1 MLNWLEKYPKNS
13 PVRRAFAFAEEA
25 HKGTTRASG
34 APYITHC
41 LAVGEI
47 LNNWKLD
54 ESSIVAAVLHDTIE
68 DTKTL
73 LSDIRKEFGEEV
85 AELVDGV
92 TKITKIKYGG
102 NNDVENLRKLVLSF
116 SKDIRVI
123 LIKLADRLH
132 NMRTIEFKLPE
143 KRTEISRETV
153 EIYAPIAYRLGMQKI
168 SGELEALAVPY
179 LYPDEYAWLVKN
191 VKEKYDERATYADK
205 LKPLITQILK
215 DARIKPSSIDLR
227 AKRYYSLYKKLIRY
241 DMDFEKIYDF
251 VAIRIIVKNIHD
263 CYAVLGAIHKHWTPI
278 PGRFKDYIA
287 LPKPNGYRSL
297 HTTVLALDNKI
308 TEIQIRTKE
317 MHEEDEFG
325 VAAHWAYQQVKKDT
339 PKKMDSWKGVKNK
352 KELLWVEQLRNWQK
366 GFRNR
371 EDFLDSIK
379 VDFFKDR
386 IFVMTPRNDVIDL
399 PAGSTPIDFAYNIH
413 SDVGNQCIGAKVNG
427 KIVPI
432 DHELFSGDVVEILTQ
447 KGKKPSV
454 DWLRFVKS
462 SMAKK
467 YIRNFARGKNAK
479 LQKSVPPSG
488 VEFRAVGL
496 NRPNYARD
504 ITNAFSDAKIGILIT
519 NVQSDNSSAF
529 ITVNVKCGN
538 ISHEKIEKMLVK
550 IKSIQG
556 IKEVNFKHTR

>member
-168 SGELEALAVPY
+168 SGELEDLAFPY

-352 KELLWVEQLRNWQK
+352 KELLWVEQLFW
-366 GFRNR
+366 
-371 EDFLDSIK
+371 
-379 VDFFKDR
+379 
-386 IFVMTPRNDVIDL
+386 
-399 PAGSTPIDFAYNIH
+399 
-413 SDVGNQCIGAKVNG
+413 
-427 KIVPI
+427 
-432 DHELFSGDVVEILTQ
+432 
-447 KGKKPSV
+447 
-454 DWLRFVKS
+454 
-462 SMAKK
+462 
-467 YIRNFARGKNAK
+467 IR
-479 LQKSVPPSG
+479 
-488 VEFRAVGL
+488 
-496 NRPNYARD
+496 
-504 ITNAFSDAKIGILIT
+504 
-519 NVQSDNSSAF
+519 
-529 ITVNVKCGN
+529 
-538 ISHEKIEKMLVK
+538 
-550 IKSIQG
+550 
-556 IKEVNFKHTR
+556 

>member
-1 MLNWLEKYPKNS
+1 
-13 PVRRAFAFAEEA
+13 
-25 HKGTTRASG
+25 
-34 APYITHC
+34 
-41 LAVGEI
+41 
-47 LNNWKLD
+47 
-54 ESSIVAAVLHDTIE
+54 
-68 DTKTL
+68 
-73 LSDIRKEFGEEV
+73 
-85 AELVDGV
+85 
-92 TKITKIKYGG
+92 
-102 NNDVENLRKLVLSF
+102 
-116 SKDIRVI
+116 
-123 LIKLADRLH
+123 
-132 NMRTIEFKLPE
+132 
-143 KRTEISRETV
+143 
-153 EIYAPIAYRLGMQKI
+153 
-168 SGELEALAVPY
+168 
-179 LYPDEYAWLVKN
+179 
-191 VKEKYDERATYADK
+191 
-205 LKPLITQILK
+205 
-215 DARIKPSSIDLR
+215 
-227 AKRYYSLYKKLIRY
+227 
-241 DMDFEKIYDF
+241 
-251 VAIRIIVKNIHD
+251 
-263 CYAVLGAIHKHWTPI
+263 
-278 PGRFKDYIA
+278 
-287 LPKPNGYRSL
+287 
-297 HTTVLALDNKI
+297 
-308 TEIQIRTKE
+308 
-317 MHEEDEFG
+317 
-325 VAAHWAYQQVKKDT
+325 
-339 PKKMDSWKGVKNK
+339 
-352 KELLWVEQLRNWQK
+352 
-366 GFRNR
+366 
-371 EDFLDSIK
+371 
-379 VDFFKDR
+379 
-386 IFVMTPRNDVIDL
+386 MTPRNDVIDL

>member
-1 MLNWLEKYPKNS
+1 MLNWLEKSPKNS

-102 NNDVENLRKLVLSF
+102 NNDVENLQKLVLSF

-168 SGELEALAVPY
+168 SGELEDLAFPY

>member
-168 SGELEALAVPY
+168 SGELEDLAFPY